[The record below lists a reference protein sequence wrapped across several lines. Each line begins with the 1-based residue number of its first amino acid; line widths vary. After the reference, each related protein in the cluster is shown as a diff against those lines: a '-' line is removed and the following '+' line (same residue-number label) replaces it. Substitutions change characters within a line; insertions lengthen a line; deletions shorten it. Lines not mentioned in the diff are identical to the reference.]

1 LNFILVVVGVSC
13 IALGTFLATLKKEL
27 EPDLGRKT
35 ENISVLLFA
44 AGATMLGIWLQNV
57 FG

>member
-1 LNFILVVVGVSC
+1 LFAGAVLC
-13 IALGTFLATLKKEL
+13 IALGSYLANLKKEL
-27 EPDLGRKT
+27 EPEVGRKS
-35 ENISVLLFA
+35 ENISVLLFG

>member
-1 LNFILVVVGVSC
+1 MKFLLFAGAVLC
-13 IALGTFLATLKKEL
+13 IALGSYLANLKKEL
-27 EPDLGRKT
+27 EPEVGRKS
-35 ENISVLLFA
+35 ENISVLLFG